1 MLTTS
6 LINMRKALLIIFTS
20 VYMIILGCFL
30 FFYYAP
36 LGKINLSYNFSDKPT
51 FISALEPAGRVWGRE
66 VNLKTNETYQR
77 INGDPV
83 YFTALAPRSFDK
95 AKVTL
100 EYLNPEQSIVEL
112 GVEKNAENNFEIK
125 PLENKFIND
134 SDWAYLNE
142 DNNILLQKEKQFDSV
157 GDFLAGIP
165 QDKKIATY
173 HYDLKPEVKIENYTP
188 SNTIQTLDTKLIGTH
203 EFNAYVEDEDLYVEF
218 NFSDLNLKPDDDSI
232 ILKVSKGGNEVI
244 SEKIEDEDI
253 QDFSKL
259 IELSSLGTGLVKIN
273 IITSNDIQ
281 INNIKTKQQKFVA
294 KTKVYPAEQENV
306 LLYSDSSDLNFRAW
320 TTSGLQE
327 ITVGAYEIAV
337 NKVLKL
343 FTWRET
349 ENDKHRQLKELIL
362 PKGGLEIIGDG
373 YFAFQENIFF
383 DPYQNIERL
392 QNYSDMDNFDYV
404 ISSDYE
410 IPVVKDNLVEA
421 TQEFNLDGVMGDR
434 KELNFVIS
442 TPGMD
447 EVNNDIL
454 LYKINIEL
462 TRDPIW
468 KRLFNKLK

>member
-1 MLTTS
+1 M
-6 LINMRKALLIIFTS
+6 
-20 VYMIILGCFL
+20 
-30 FFYYAP
+30 
-36 LGKINLSYNFSDKPT
+36 SYNFSDKPT

-392 QNYSDMDNFDYV
+392 QNYSDM
-404 ISSDYE
+404 
-410 IPVVKDNLVEA
+410 
-421 TQEFNLDGVMGDR
+421 
-434 KELNFVIS
+434 
-442 TPGMD
+442 
-447 EVNNDIL
+447 
-454 LYKINIEL
+454 
-462 TRDPIW
+462 
-468 KRLFNKLK
+468 